1 MKVIKN
7 PAKVEDQ
14 DLAKA
19 YETALKFLKE
29 KGFRV
34 KKVKMVISPFATLI
48 SKLPMRQS
56 TDPVLGG
63 AAMRF
68 SKLPMRQS
76 TSRPDSTRSKSIS
89 KLPMRQSTGV
99 HLLR

>member
-19 YETALKFLKE
+19 YETALKFLEE

-34 KKVKMVISPFATLI
+34 KKVKMAISPFAPTYQKAMIVKISPTPQDIVELVNLEQTLQK
-48 SKLPMRQS
+48 KLGKK
-56 TDPVLGG
+56 V
-63 AAMRF
+63 
-68 SKLPMRQS
+68 
-76 TSRPDSTRSKSIS
+76 
-89 KLPMRQSTGV
+89 GV
-99 HLLR
+99 SLV